1 MPLKN
6 CQLNTNNPQKVTA
19 ILELVLTSLVSV
31 PDDLPYPDDRE
42 MILLLATVIV
52 QARPIH
58 LLSTLNYADLF
69 AWTVPKDMM

>member
-1 MPLKN
+1 LFKSDFF
-6 CQLNTNNPQKVTA
+6 K
-19 ILELVLTSLVSV
+19 V

-58 LLSTLNYADLF
+58 LISTLNYADLF